1 MTKIEGYPR
10 FRFLRG
16 MLSAVFFILLSF
28 PLAGQDEP
36 GYDEISV
43 LLQVKGIG
51 AYEIPA
57 LIQDQELFLPVTDL
71 FDFLRIR
78 NIPAPGLDS
87 ISGFFITPD
96 AKFYI
101 SRPNNRIIYREKLF
115 QLQPGD
121 LVRTE
126 TNLYLRSSWYGRIFG
141 LNCVFSFRSLSVVL
155 TTELELP
162 QIREMRQAELRKN
175 LSRLGGE
182 IKADKNIGRSYPGFR
197 FGMADWSAIGS
208 QEING
213 RSDTRL
219 NLALGAVIAGGE
231 TNISLYYNTQDP
243 LSEKQQNYLW
253 RYVNNDFSP
262 LRQIML
268 GKIQTQAVSTIYN
281 PVVGVQLTNTP
292 SSYRRSFGS
301 YNLSDKTE
309 PGWIVELYVNN
320 VLVDYTTADA
330 SGFFNFQVPLVYG
343 NTMVKLKFY
352 GPWGEERTK
361 EQNINIPYNFLPAK
375 TFEYNVSAGMV
386 EDTLF
391 SRFSRGAFNY
401 GLTKWMTVG
410 GGVEYLSSV
419 TSGPVMPFLR
429 TSVRLTGNLLLLGE
443 YTYGVRAMGNLTYR
457 LPSNIQFDVNYK
469 WYHPD
474 QTAINYKYLE
484 ERRITASAP
493 LKIGSFSS
501 FNRLSF
507 NQIILPSSSYSTGE
521 WLFSGSL
528 RGVNAS
534 LTTYGIFIAE
544 LDPYFYSNLSLSVRM
559 PARIVLMPQIQY
571 GISKNEMLSAKIR
584 AEKYIGSNAFLS
596 LSLERNFI
604 HRINMAEFGL
614 RYDFSFARTG
624 LSIRQSGNRTTFVE
638 QASGSLISDV
648 KTKYILPD
656 NRNNVGRGGITL
668 VPYFDLNANG
678 TRDSG
683 EPKVHG
689 LNVRT
694 GGGRVIVSEKDTT
707 VRVIGLEPYTSYL
720 VELEGNDFENIA
732 WQLPYRT
739 LSVTTDANMLKDI
752 EIPVIVAGEASGTV
766 TLEEEGIKRGQDR
779 IIVNFYN
786 DKMLPAGRLLTE
798 QDGYYTL
805 FGLKPGNYLVRIDT
819 AQLRRL
825 GMTSEPDSIPFT
837 VRAGL
842 EGDIVEGLDFNLK
855 KIIPPVKE
863 QEQEIPVQKVPVVRK
878 DTSYLIVHE
887 VVEEL
892 VTISEDCW
900 AIQLGAFRQK
910 RNAEA
915 LRKRLEQIFRQKV
928 DIVVADN
935 FYKVRINDIKTRA
948 EVDEKIEILRK
959 NGITEL
965 WVITLKAK
973 QQQRVLVE
981 KSDSVAYIR
990 DIVDTTVVQP
1000 VVPALMSIQVG
1011 AFRNENYATALQR
1024 RLSTMVNMPV
1034 EILYEDGYY
1043 KVRITGF
1050 TNRLD
1055 LERLL
1060 PTLGM
1065 MGLRDLWVPPVKQP
1079 EPVPQPVIV
1088 PADTAKHE
1096 VVVPPS
1102 DTLRMEPVPV
1112 PVQEPE
1118 VKPAPKV
1125 EEVPPVS
1132 LRVGEYIK
1140 KAQAIKAQRKIRNKL
1155 GLESEIVERWG
1166 YYYIIIGGFYTRE
1179 ETYKYYPELAGIGLT
1194 RVMVIDSRNQ

>member
-1 MTKIEGYPR
+1 
-10 FRFLRG
+10 
-16 MLSAVFFILLSF
+16 MLSALIFILLSF

-36 GYDEISV
+36 EYDEISV

-51 AYEIPA
+51 AFEIPG
-57 LIQDQELFLPVTDL
+57 LIKDQEIFLPVTDL

-101 SRPNNRIIYREKLF
+101 SRPNNSIIYQEKLF

-141 LNCVFSFRSLSVVL
+141 LNCVFNFRSLSVVL

-182 IKADKNIGRSYPGFR
+182 ITADRTIKRSYPGFR

-213 RSDTRL
+213 RSDARL
-219 NLALGAVIAGGE
+219 NLALGAVVAGGE
-231 TNISLYYNTQDP
+231 TNISLYYSTQDP
-243 LSEKQQNYLW
+243 LSEKQQSYLW

-419 TSGPVMPFLR
+419 TSGPLMPFLR
-429 TSVRLTGNLLLLGE
+429 TSVRFTGNLLLLGE

-457 LPSNIQFDVNYK
+457 LPSNIQLDVNYK
-469 WYHPD
+469 WYHHD

-484 ERRITASAP
+484 ERRITASVP
-493 LKIGSFSS
+493 LKIGSFTS

-544 LDPYFYSNLSLSVRM
+544 LDPYFYTNLSLSVRM
-559 PARIVLMPQIQY
+559 PARIVLMPQVQY
-571 GISKNEMLSAKIR
+571 GITKNEILSARIK
-584 AEKYIGSNAFLS
+584 AEKYIGKNAFMS
-596 LSLERNFI
+596 LSLERNFTN
-604 HRINMAEFGL
+604 RINMAEFGL
-614 RYDFSFARTG
+614 RYDFSFARAG
-624 LSIRQSGNRTTFVE
+624 LSIRQSGNRTSFVE

-648 KTKYILPD
+648 KTKYMLPD
-656 NRNNVGRGGITL
+656 NRNNVGRGGITMIA
-668 VPYFDLNANG
+668 YFDLNANG
-678 TRDSG
+678 SRDRG
-683 EPKVHG
+683 EPKAPG
-689 LNVRT
+689 LNVRA
-694 GGGRVIVSEKDTT
+694 GGGRVIISEKDTT
-707 VRVIGLEPYTSYL
+707 IRIIGLEPYTSYL
-720 VELEGNDFENIA
+720 VELDGNDFENIA
-732 WQLPYRT
+732 WQLPYKT
-739 LSVTTDANMLKDI
+739 ISVTTDANMLKVI
-752 EIPVIVAGEASGTV
+752 EIPVTVAGEASGTV
-766 TLEEEGIKRGQDR
+766 TLEENGNKRGLDR

-786 DKMLPAGRLLTE
+786 DKMMPAGRLLTE

-805 FGLKPGNYLVRIDT
+805 FGLKPGKYLVRVDT
-819 AQLRRL
+819 VQLRRL
-825 GMTSEPDSIPFT
+825 EMTSEPDSIVFGL
-837 VRAGL
+837 RAGL
-842 EGDIVEGLDFNLK
+842 EGDIVENLNFNLK
-855 KIIPPVKE
+855 KIVLPEKP

-915 LRKRLEQIFRQKV
+915 LRKKLEKIFGQKV

-935 FYKVRINDIKTRA
+935 FYKVRISDIKTRA
-948 EVDEKIEILRK
+948 EVDQKIEILRK

-981 KSDSVAYIR
+981 KSDSVAVISE
-990 DIVDTTVVQP
+990 ITDTTGGIER
-1000 VVPALMSIQVG
+1000 VPALMSIQIG
-1011 AFRNENYATALQR
+1011 AFRSANYAEALKKKMSSM
-1024 RLSTMVNMPV
+1024 LTNPV
-1034 EILYEDGYY
+1034 EIIFEDGYY
-1043 KVRITGF
+1043 KVRVTGF
-1050 TNRLD
+1050 TSKLD
-1055 LERLL
+1055 IERLL

-1065 MGLRDLWVPPVKQP
+1065 MGLRDIWVPPVKVP
-1079 EPVPQPVIV
+1079 EQTVKPVVV
-1088 PADTAKHE
+1088 AADTSRSRVE
-1096 VVVPPS
+1096 QIPV
-1102 DTLRMEPVPV
+1102 DTMRQAPVALPEIKPV
-1112 PVQEPE
+1112 EKPE
-1118 VKPAPKV
+1118 EKAV
-1125 EEVPPVS
+1125 EIPPVS
-1132 LRVGEYIK
+1132 MRIGEFLK
-1140 KAQAIKAQRKIRNKL
+1140 KSQAINAQRKIRKKL
-1155 GLESEIVERWG
+1155 GLESEISERWG

-1194 RVMVIDSRNQ
+1194 KIMILDTR